1 MLGNRS
7 GIRLASAFSLMAF
20 LWCVAPA
27 HAQIIIGNQWPTPR
41 LNILTPT
48 GGKIGTA
55 FEVTFTG
62 TEVDEP
68 SALIFSHPGITG
80 VPIIPP
86 LPKPDPKVKPDPK
99 KEPVRPPITKFTVTI
114 AKDVPVGYYDVRLVN
129 NNGVS
134 NPRRFVVGDLNEVAE
149 KEPNNDVEQA
159 QKVEIGTTITGAIT
173 AGTDVDYFSFSG
185 RKGQRVLITC
195 LTASIDSRLDSE
207 LRVYSPKSSEPTY
220 HRANPGQDGIVDLML
235 PDDGEYLV
243 RLNKFTYLA
252 GNAEYFY
259 RLNIALSP
267 HIDAVFPTT
276 IEPGKTAQITLYG
289 RNLPGGKPDP
299 RAVIHGQILEK
310 LTVSVTAP
318 GDPASISV
326 GRISNPS
333 HELRYSG
340 LITPLMAT
348 LDGFEYRLTGPTG
361 ASNPVLLTY
370 AKAPVVIENDDNDV
384 PQKAQAVPVPCE
396 IAGRIDKQRD
406 RDWYVF
412 DAKKDQIL
420 TIEVISHRLG
430 AATDMYG
437 VIKNLATKQE
447 FPLQDDNPDSL
458 SLRFYTANN
467 RDPAPFRFVAPADG
481 KYHLMLASHTGD
493 NYADPT
499 HVYQVRITPEKPDFR
514 LFVMP
519 AEETRPDACRVG
531 QGGTHHYTVYVQRSD
546 GFKGDI
552 HLTMEGLP
560 AGVTCPL
567 QVLAG
572 SMRMTQLVVSAAD
585 DAAEYTGAVKVI
597 GSATIKGQKITHQAR
612 PATVTWGVPIQ
623 QNIPTLTRLDR
634 ELMLAVRGKAPAK
647 FVAATDKVVVSHGD
661 KTNIELRLTRALPE
675 FKANFQVVPVPGE
688 LPPGVAVGNL
698 TFAVGKDTVNA
709 VVTVAANT
717 APGTYNVVFR
727 GFAAISPSAKAKPV
741 NTILVSTPVQL
752 TVLPKQVATLSVD
765 NPNPT
770 IKTGAN
776 GTILVKVA
784 RQYDFTDAFMV
795 ELVLPPNVQ
804 GVSAAGVTIPPGA
817 NEAKMVLAIAPG
829 TPPANLQNL
838 TVRAT
843 AVVNGNVTL
852 THEIKI
858 NVIVAK

>member
-1 MLGNRS
+1 MVEEFYSMLGNRTIFRVS
-7 GIRLASAFSLMAF
+7 SPLGLLTFLCYVAS
-20 LWCVAPA
+20 A
-27 HAQIIIGNQWPTPR
+27 HAQIINGNQWPTPR

-62 TEVDEP
+62 TEVEEP

-86 LPKPDPKVKPDPK
+86 LPKPDPKAKPDPK

-114 AKDVPVGYYDVRLVN
+114 AKDVPVGLYDVRLVN
-129 NNGVS
+129 RKGVS
-134 NPRRFVVGDLNEVAE
+134 NPRRFFVGDLNEVAE

-159 QKVEIGTTITGAIT
+159 QKVEIGTTISGSIA
-173 AGTDVDYFSFSG
+173 APTDVDYFSFPG
-185 RKGQRVLITC
+185 KKGQRVLVTC
-195 LTASIDSRLDSE
+195 LTASIDSRLDPE
-207 LRVYSPKSSEPTY
+207 LKVFNPKGIEVGYYRPV
-220 HRANPGQDGIVDLML
+220 PQEDGLVDVTL
-235 PDDGEYLV
+235 PEDGDYLV
-243 RLNKFTYLA
+243 RLCKFTHTVA
-252 GNAEYFY
+252 NAEYFY
-259 RLNIALSP
+259 RLNITLAP
-267 HIDAVFPTT
+267 HIDAVHPTM

-289 RNLPGGKPDP
+289 RNLPGGKLDP
-299 RAVIHGQILEK
+299 RAVIHGQVLEK
-310 LTVSVTAP
+310 LTVSVTAH
-318 GDPASISV
+318 GDPASISQ
-326 GRISNPS
+326 
-333 HELRYSG
+333 LKYSG

-384 PQKAQAVPVPCE
+384 PEKAQAVPVPCQ
-396 IAGRIDKQRD
+396 IAGRIDKKRD
-406 RDWYVF
+406 RDWYIF
-412 DAKKDQIL
+412 DAKKDQVL
-420 TIEVISHRLG
+420 MIEVISHRLG

-467 RDPAPFRFVAPADG
+467 RDPAPFRFVVPADG

-499 HVYQVRITPEKPDFR
+499 HVYQVRIAPEKPDFR

-519 AEETRPDACRVG
+519 ADETRPDACRLG
-531 QGGTHHYTVYVQRSD
+531 QGGTHHYTVYAQRSD

-560 AGVTCPL
+560 AGVTCPP

-585 DAAEYTGAVKVI
+585 DAPEFTGAVKVAGASI
-597 GSATIKGQKITHQAR
+597 VNGQRIAHQAR

-634 ELMLAVRGKAPAK
+634 ELMLAVRDKAPAK
-647 FVAATDKVVVSHGD
+647 FVAATDKAVVSLGD
-661 KTNIELRLTRALPE
+661 KTNIELRLTRTFPE

-688 LPPGVAVGNL
+688 LPPGVAFANL
-698 TFAVGKDTVNA
+698 TFAPGKDTVNA
-709 VVTVAANT
+709 VVTAAANT
-717 APGTYNVVFR
+717 APGTYNMVFR
-727 GFAAISPSAKAKPV
+727 GFASISPNAKAKSV
-741 NTILVSTPVQL
+741 NTILISTPVQL

-765 NPNPT
+765 NPNPM

-784 RQYDFTDAFMV
+784 RKYDFTDAFKV

-804 GVSAAGVTIPPGA
+804 GVSAADVTIPPGA
-817 NEAKMVLAIAPG
+817 NEVKLVLTIAPD

-838 TVRAT
+838 AVRAT